1 MKLVYDVSDKPKF
14 SKTIV
19 FAFQQ
24 MIAIMA
30 ATLLVPMIVSSYGLV
45 ADPAAA
51 LFGAGIGTL
60 VYIFF
65 TKKKSPVFLGSSF
78 TFLGAYAAS
87 IGQNFGYL
95 GIIIGVLFA
104 GLVYVVIGII
114 IKAVGSGWVNKLMPA
129 VIIGPIVALIGLSL
143 SGTATGWMASN
154 GGDNYSLLTILV
166 GAVTFFAIVIASVKG
181 SQNIKLIP
189 FIVGIGVG
197 YVFALILTLIGKAA
211 GNEAMQILSF
221 DSFKSAFVPF
231 SVASIVKM
239 PDFFF
244 LKAIQEKGW
253 EALSA
258 ADIGSIA
265 LIYVPIGVVELAQHI
280 ADHKNLGNII
290 NKDLITDPGLDNT
303 LFGDGVGSI
312 VGSIFGGAANTTYGE
327 SIGCVAITGN
337 ASVISIITAAIGCMV
352 LSFFTPFVALINS
365 IPKCVMGGA
374 CVALYGF
381 IAVSGLQMLRKV
393 DLNNSKNL
401 FIVSGILVTGIG
413 GLTLQFGFNEMTQGP
428 VLTVTS
434 LAVALIFGIIT
445 NLIVNDGK
453 LVADSSETDKK

>member
-381 IAVSGLQMLRKV
+381 LAVSGLQMLRKV

>member
-337 ASVISIITAAIGCMV
+337 ASIISIITAAIGCMV

>member
-30 ATLLVPMIVSSYGLV
+30 ATLLVPMIVSSYGLE

-166 GAVTFFAIVIASVKG
+166 GGVTFFAIVIASVKG

-197 YVFALILTLIGKAA
+197 YVFALIITLIGKAA

-337 ASVISIITAAIGCMV
+337 ASIISIITAAIGCMV

-434 LAVALIFGIIT
+434 LAVALIFGIVT
-445 NLIVNDGK
+445 NLIVNNGK